1 MHSHHRDA
9 RVPGLDRQSHF
20 PNRSHMAGC
29 RLLLFRGT
37 GPLLAIAQRAVICCC
52 EPQRQRDDE
61 VFTRTVPSRSLP
73 MAFGEIVGIVA
84 FRLPPSLIST
94 AGELGLARKLVA
106 RVVVWKAR
114 GRAFDVQV
122 GLGDWAWPSAAWL
135 LEVHSEPGS
144 LVSRGTLQVTVRTRY
159 FFVRS
164 RRSWESGI
172 LMSSATATPYRIN
185 AQAALTTR
193 VAREAPSGQHGG
205 GRSKPPPTPVRSAR
219 PLMVPELGG
228 HIVSRSARSLGRF
241 VPRTS

>member
-1 MHSHHRDA
+1 
-9 RVPGLDRQSHF
+9 
-20 PNRSHMAGC
+20 
-29 RLLLFRGT
+29 
-37 GPLLAIAQRAVICCC
+37 
-52 EPQRQRDDE
+52 
-61 VFTRTVPSRSLP
+61 

-159 FFVRS
+159 FFVS
-164 RRSWESGI
+164 LPSIMGI
-172 LMSSATATPYRIN
+172 RDPHVVSNRNSLPNQRPSCPDH
-185 AQAALTTR
+185 
-193 VAREAPSGQHGG
+193 PSGT
-205 GRSKPPPTPVRSAR
+205 RSP
-219 PLMVPELGG
+219 
-228 HIVSRSARSLGRF
+228 
-241 VPRTS
+241 